1 MNTWIRRAFAALT
14 AIVLAASVAACSGQS
29 EDTPSASSTADKDSV
44 ITVIAAS
51 NQWGSLAKEL
61 GGSYV
66 DVTSILNNTS
76 TDAHDYEPTSNDISK
91 FQHAQVA
98 IVNGAGYDE
107 WAVKAA
113 EQSKAIVIDAAN
125 EGGKKTGDNPHV
137 WFSSDVRVKT
147 ADAITAAYEKIM
159 PEHKA
164 QFQELN
170 EKWQAAEDKLEEQ
183 LATVAQAD
191 DAMPY
196 AATESVG
203 EYLADDMGLKDVTPK
218 GYKQAAANES
228 EPTPSDIKQF
238 TDLLRSDYSDEE
250 LADLTAQGVRS
261 ILRQV
266 PELGIL
272 HTARDN
278 AAAILIPMFS
288 ALGFDE
294 EAILITFRKEFTE
307 KDLPFYVDK
316 LRD

>member
-29 EDTPSASSTADKDSV
+29 EDTPSASSTADRDSV

-113 EQSKAIVIDAAN
+113 EQSKAIVIDAAD

-164 QFQELN
+164 QFQTLN

-203 EYLADDMGLKDVTPK
+203 EYLTDDMGLKDVTPK

-238 TDLLRSDYSDEE
+238 TDLLKKGDAKMLIINSQEPSDMTDQLVSA
-250 LADLTAQGVRS
+250 ADSGN
-261 ILRQV
+261 V
-266 PELGIL
+266 PVVDMTEQMPSNYKGL
-272 HTARDN
+272 H
-278 AAAILIPMFS
+278 
-288 ALGFDE
+288 E
-294 EAILITFRKEFTE
+294 WITEIIDQMQATQK
-307 KDLPFYVDK
+307 K
-316 LRD
+316 

>member
-113 EQSKAIVIDAAN
+113 EQSKAIVIDAAD

-137 WFSSDVRVKT
+137 WFSSDVRAKT

-164 QFQELN
+164 QFQALN

-196 AATESVG
+196 AATESVA
-203 EYLADDMGLKDVTPK
+203 EYLADDMGLMDVTPK
-218 GYKQAAANES
+218 GFLQAAA
-228 EPTPSDIKQF
+228 
-238 TDLLRSDYSDEE
+238 Y
-250 LADLTAQGVRS
+250 
-261 ILRQV
+261 
-266 PELGIL
+266 
-272 HTARDN
+272 
-278 AAAILIPMFS
+278 
-288 ALGFDE
+288 
-294 EAILITFRKEFTE
+294 
-307 KDLPFYVDK
+307 
-316 LRD
+316 